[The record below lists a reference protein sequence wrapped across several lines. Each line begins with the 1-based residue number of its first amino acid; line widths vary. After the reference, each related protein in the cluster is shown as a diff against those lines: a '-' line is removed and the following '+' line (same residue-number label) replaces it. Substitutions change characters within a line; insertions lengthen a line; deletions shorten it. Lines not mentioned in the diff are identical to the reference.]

1 MNRKDNA
8 SQTASGGHIAWRHGG
23 FHLGAT
29 GVWTRFDKPLQPN
42 TSQAF
47 RRFYPAGEAFWNAS
61 IDYGYTSHRLSLSGE
76 TATGGCRALATL
88 HALSF
93 RLYPTLT
100 LTAVQRYYSYKYQAV
115 MGQSFADGGRVQNES
130 GVMAKV
136 DWALGS
142 FWTLTA
148 YTDFAFFPWAKY
160 QVYASSHSWDHFLQT
175 TYHRDHWI
183 LTARYRLRSRMK
195 GDATKAGL
203 IDETSQRARLTVAY
217 TVAQWAFRTQAD
229 ATRSA
234 SQQTSNGY
242 MLTQSATWS
251 GLRGLQA
258 TVQGSYFHT
267 DDYASR
273 IYTYE
278 RGLLYAFSFPAY
290 FGEGLHYALF
300 LRADMGQR
308 WMLIAKLSV
317 TDYFD
322 RDHISSGLQQID
334 RSSKADLEF
343 QLRLKL

>member
-1 MNRKDNA
+1 
-8 SQTASGGHIAWRHGG
+8 
-23 FHLGAT
+23 
-29 GVWTRFDKPLQPN
+29 
-42 TSQAF
+42 
-47 RRFYPAGEAFWNAS
+47 
-61 IDYGYTSHRLSLSGE
+61 
-76 TATGGCRALATL
+76 
-88 HALSF
+88 
-93 RLYPTLT
+93 
-100 LTAVQRYYSYKYQAV
+100 
-115 MGQSFADGGRVQNES
+115 
-130 GVMAKV
+130 
-136 DWALGS
+136 
-142 FWTLTA
+142 
-148 YTDFAFFPWAKY
+148 
-160 QVYASSHSWDHFLQT
+160 
-175 TYHRDHWI
+175 
-183 LTARYRLRSRMK
+183 MK

-217 TVAQWAFRTQAD
+217 TGAQWAFRTQAD

-258 TVQGSYFHT
+258 TVQGGYFHT

-273 IYTYE
+273 IYAYE

-334 RSSKADLEF
+334 RSSKADLEL

>member
-1 MNRKDNA
+1 
-8 SQTASGGHIAWRHGG
+8 
-23 FHLGAT
+23 
-29 GVWTRFDKPLQPN
+29 
-42 TSQAF
+42 
-47 RRFYPAGEAFWNAS
+47 
-61 IDYGYTSHRLSLSGE
+61 
-76 TATGGCRALATL
+76 
-88 HALSF
+88 
-93 RLYPTLT
+93 
-100 LTAVQRYYSYKYQAV
+100 

-148 YTDFAFFPWAKY
+148 YTDFAYFPWAKY
-160 QVYASSHSWDHFLQT
+160 QVYASSHSWDHFLQI

-183 LTARYRLRSRMK
+183 LTARYRLRSRVK
-195 GDATKAGL
+195 GGATKAGL

-217 TVAQWAFRTQAD
+217 TGAQWAFRTQAD

-258 TVQGSYFHT
+258 TVQGGYFHT

-273 IYTYE
+273 IYAYE

-334 RSSKADLEF
+334 RSSKADLEL

>member
-1 MNRKDNA
+1 M
-8 SQTASGGHIAWRHGG
+8 
-23 FHLGAT
+23 
-29 GVWTRFDKPLQPN
+29 
-42 TSQAF
+42 
-47 RRFYPAGEAFWNAS
+47 
-61 IDYGYTSHRLSLSGE
+61 
-76 TATGGCRALATL
+76 
-88 HALSF
+88 
-93 RLYPTLT
+93 
-100 LTAVQRYYSYKYQAV
+100 
-115 MGQSFADGGRVQNES
+115 
-130 GVMAKV
+130 
-136 DWALGS
+136 
-142 FWTLTA
+142 
-148 YTDFAFFPWAKY
+148 
-160 QVYASSHSWDHFLQT
+160 
-175 TYHRDHWI
+175 
-183 LTARYRLRSRMK
+183 
-195 GDATKAGL
+195 
-203 IDETSQRARLTVAY
+203 AY

>member
-1 MNRKDNA
+1 
-8 SQTASGGHIAWRHGG
+8 
-23 FHLGAT
+23 
-29 GVWTRFDKPLQPN
+29 
-42 TSQAF
+42 
-47 RRFYPAGEAFWNAS
+47 
-61 IDYGYTSHRLSLSGE
+61 
-76 TATGGCRALATL
+76 
-88 HALSF
+88 
-93 RLYPTLT
+93 
-100 LTAVQRYYSYKYQAV
+100 
-115 MGQSFADGGRVQNES
+115 
-130 GVMAKV
+130 
-136 DWALGS
+136 
-142 FWTLTA
+142 
-148 YTDFAFFPWAKY
+148 
-160 QVYASSHSWDHFLQT
+160 
-175 TYHRDHWI
+175 
-183 LTARYRLRSRMK
+183 MK

-217 TVAQWAFRTQAD
+217 TGVQWAFRTQAD

-242 MLTQSATWS
+242 MLSQSATWS

-258 TVQGSYFHT
+258 TVQGGYFH
-267 DDYASR
+267 

-334 RSSKADLEF
+334 RSSKADLEL